1 MRPVAQQLMMVA
13 RLSTDHASIGHDK
26 SLIGNETP
34 LANFRAA
41 FHATFAGRCA
51 GVRLMASIEEKNMS
65 PFRTITPNFS
75 ASPQISVA
83 DVAQAVRDGFTAVI
97 CNRPDNEDMGQVSA
111 QEIAKACADNG
122 LSFTHIPISGGIPE
136 EAVPLMREALAASSG
151 PVLAYCRS
159 GTRSTNL
166 WALAEASAGGN
177 PEELVEAGARGGYD
191 LRGLM
196 PLLRSLSQ
204 AH

>member
-1 MRPVAQQLMMVA
+1 MMVA
-13 RLSTDHASIGHDK
+13 RLSTDHASITHDK

-34 LANFRAA
+34 PANFHAF

-51 GVRLMASIEEKNMS
+51 GLRLMALIEEKIMS

-83 DVAQAVRDGFTAVI
+83 DVAQALRDGFTAVI

-122 LSFTHIPISGGIPE
+122 LSFTHIPVSGGIPE
-136 EAVPLMREALAASSG
+136 EAVPLMRDALAASTG

-166 WALAEASAGGN
+166 WALAEASAGGS
-177 PEELVEAGARGGYD
+177 PEELVESGARGGYD

>member
-1 MRPVAQQLMMVA
+1 VSLVLLKRA
-13 RLSTDHASIGHDK
+13 LSTDHASTHSNK
-26 SLIGNETP
+26 SLIDKETQALNLP
-34 LANFRAA
+34 AA
-41 FHATFAGRCA
+41 FLAKRAGPFVELPLLPVSK
-51 GVRLMASIEEKNMS
+51 GKIMS
-65 PFRTITPNFS
+65 SFRTITANFS

-83 DVAQAVRDGFTAVI
+83 DVDQAVRDGFTAVI
-97 CNRPDNEDMGQVSA
+97 CNRPDHEDMGQVSA
-111 QEIAKACADNG
+111 QEIATACAEHG
-122 LSFTHIPISGGIPE
+122 LKFTHIPISGGIPE
-136 EAVPLMREALAASSG
+136 EAVPLMREALAASTG

-166 WALAEASAGGN
+166 WALAEASAGRS

-204 AH
+204 AN

>member
-1 MRPVAQQLMMVA
+1 
-13 RLSTDHASIGHDK
+13 
-26 SLIGNETP
+26 
-34 LANFRAA
+34 
-41 FHATFAGRCA
+41 
-51 GVRLMASIEEKNMS
+51 MS

-83 DVAQAVRDGFTAVI
+83 DVAQAARDGFTAII
-97 CNRPDNEDMGQVSA
+97 CNRPDYEDGGQIEAA
-111 QEIAKACADNG
+111 QIAKACAEHG

-166 WALAEASAGGN
+166 WALAEASAGRT

-204 AH
+204 AR

>member
-1 MRPVAQQLMMVA
+1 MMVA
-13 RLSTDHASIGHDK
+13 GLSTDHASIHSNK
-26 SLIGNETP
+26 SLIGKETQPAWLRAFFDATHAGPCVGLQLMP
-34 LANFRAA
+34 L
-41 FHATFAGRCA
+41 
-51 GVRLMASIEEKNMS
+51 SQEEIMS

-83 DVAQAVRDGFTAVI
+83 DVAQAARDGFTAVI
-97 CNRPDNEDMGQVSA
+97 CNRPDHEDMGQASA
-111 QEIAKACADNG
+111 QEIAKACTEHG
-122 LSFTHIPISGGIPE
+122 LSFTHIPVSGGIPE
-136 EAVPLMREALAASSG
+136 EAVPLMREALAASTG

-166 WALAEASAGGN
+166 WALAEASAGGS
-177 PEELVEAGARGGYD
+177 PEELVEAGGRGGYD

-204 AH
+204 AR

>member
-1 MRPVAQQLMMVA
+1 MP
-13 RLSTDHASIGHDK
+13 LSQ
-26 SLIGNETP
+26 
-34 LANFRAA
+34 
-41 FHATFAGRCA
+41 
-51 GVRLMASIEEKNMS
+51 EEIMS

-83 DVAQAVRDGFTAVI
+83 DVAQAARDGFTAVI
-97 CNRPDNEDMGQVSA
+97 CNRPDHEDMGQVSA
-111 QEIAKACADNG
+111 QEIAKACTEHG
-122 LSFTHIPISGGIPE
+122 LSFTHIPVSGGIPE
-136 EAVPLMREALAASSG
+136 EAVPLMREALAASTG

-166 WALAEASAGGN
+166 WALAEASAGGS
-177 PEELVEAGARGGYD
+177 PEELVEAGGRGGYD

-204 AH
+204 AR

>member
-1 MRPVAQQLMMVA
+1 
-13 RLSTDHASIGHDK
+13 
-26 SLIGNETP
+26 
-34 LANFRAA
+34 
-41 FHATFAGRCA
+41 
-51 GVRLMASIEEKNMS
+51 
-65 PFRTITPNFS
+65 
-75 ASPQISVA
+75 
-83 DVAQAVRDGFTAVI
+83 
-97 CNRPDNEDMGQVSA
+97 MGQVSA

-122 LSFTHIPISGGIPE
+122 LSFTHIPVSGGIPE
-136 EAVPLMREALAASSG
+136 EAVPLMRDALAASTG

-166 WALAEASAGGN
+166 WALAEASAGGS
-177 PEELVEAGARGGYD
+177 PEELVESGARGGYD

>member
-1 MRPVAQQLMMVA
+1 
-13 RLSTDHASIGHDK
+13 
-26 SLIGNETP
+26 
-34 LANFRAA
+34 
-41 FHATFAGRCA
+41 
-51 GVRLMASIEEKNMS
+51 MS

-97 CNRPDNEDMGQVSA
+97 CNRPDNEDMGQVGA

-122 LSFTHIPISGGIPE
+122 LSFIHIPISGGIPE

-166 WALAEASAGGN
+166 CALAEASAGGN
-177 PEELVEAGARGGYD
+177 P
-191 LRGLM
+191 
-196 PLLRSLSQ
+196 
-204 AH
+204 

>member
-1 MRPVAQQLMMVA
+1 MMVA
-13 RLSTDHASIGHDK
+13 GLSTDHASIHPNK
-26 SLIGNETP
+26 SLIGKETQPAWLRAFFDATHAGPCVGLQLMP
-34 LANFRAA
+34 L
-41 FHATFAGRCA
+41 
-51 GVRLMASIEEKNMS
+51 SQEEIMS

-75 ASPQISVA
+75 ASPQISAA
-83 DVAQAVRDGFTAVI
+83 DVAQAARDGFTAVI
-97 CNRPDNEDMGQVSA
+97 CNRPDHEDMGQVSA
-111 QEIAKACADNG
+111 QEIAKACAEHG
-122 LSFTHIPISGGIPE
+122 LSFTHIPVSGGIPE
-136 EAVPLMREALAASSG
+136 EAVPLMREALAASKG

-204 AH
+204 AS